1 MTLELD
7 GAEIGG
13 FLLSEV
19 RLMSAISAESIILP
33 SGLFQGVAEA
43 ELEQNLDR
51 TFKNF
56 FRAHDEVRGAGR
68 EGNRT
73 GKDGFPG
80 QVGAC
85 QGLEMSDLP
94 SFL

>member
-1 MTLELD
+1 M
-7 GAEIGG
+7 
-13 FLLSEV
+13 
-19 RLMSAISAESIILP
+19 P

-68 EGNRT
+68 VGNRT

-85 QGLEMSDLP
+85 QGLKMSDLP